1 MSTIRTL
8 TMIAALT
15 AGTVACHKSADKSAV
30 ADKSA
35 AADPAASADKAP
47 GAAAAGSADQPAAA
61 TKELIP
67 EADAERFYTFI
78 EQLVTIAVAN
88 EDDCVKLAAAITAH
102 IDANKAVVADAGAMM
117 KLHKELPPSVNEKM
131 NKKFKD
137 ELGPAVTKKC
147 GKDQS
152 VMGALRSLA
161 AK

>member
-15 AGTVACHKSADKSAV
+15 AGTVACHGKTADK
-30 ADKSA
+30 
-35 AADPAASADKAP
+35 AASADKTAGADKAS
-47 GAAAAGSADQPAAA
+47 GAAMAPGSADKPPPA

-78 EQLVTIAVAN
+78 EQLATIAVAN
-88 EDDCVKLAAAITAH
+88 QDDCVKLAAAINAH

-117 KLHKELPPSVNEKM
+117 KQHKELPPSVNEKM
-131 NKKFKD
+131 SKKFKD
-137 ELGPAVTKKC
+137 ELGPALAKKC

-152 VMGALRSLA
+152 VADALRSLSG
-161 AK
+161 K